1 MHPSARFQAGDI
13 KRLRHLVNPAVQL
26 DIRRT
31 TQATHNLVVH
41 HVCRKQRIS
50 PAAANRNV
58 PQNLTPAIIGIY
70 GVSGCGKSYL
80 SEQLKKQLGETAFS
94 FYEGS
99 EQLMKTFNNTLADFR
114 RLPEDG
120 KNLIRASTIE
130 SISRDCV
137 KTGKAGIVT

>member
-1 MHPSARFQAGDI
+1 MSAESNAYPPLLQ
-13 KRLRHLVNPAVQL
+13 
-26 DIRRT
+26 T
-31 TQATHNLVVH
+31 AT
-41 HVCRKQRIS
+41 S
-50 PAAANRNV
+50 PK
-58 PQNLTPAIIGIY
+58 NLTPAIIGIY

-94 FYEGS
+94 FHEGS
-99 EQLMKTFNNTLADFR
+99 EQLMKTSNNTLANFR